1 MTVAQAVGVTHNAPY
16 SHFADRND
24 LLAAIAGRDLKML
37 AAGIEAARAN
47 DSPALERLRS
57 GLDTFVEYG
66 RHYPARY
73 RLMFSD
79 PNIVSAGSAYGLGRR
94 YIATPKYL
102 AAKCRKLLTEIGIS
116 VFRHITNNVPFLDPR
131 LTCLPQWGISGISGP
146 RHASQAK
153 FISAIGI
160 ASTTTFIRAAE

>member
-16 SHFADRND
+16 RHFADRND

-79 PNIVSAGSAYGLGRR
+79 PNIVSAGSALEASGAAAYTAIIGLVEDGQKARVLP
-94 YIATPKYL
+94 ATPTL
-102 AAKCRKLLTEIGIS
+102 ALSNLIYATTHGLIDPEIAGCVGEQDALTVSEEGIS
-116 VFRHITNNVPFLDPR
+116 LLLNILLRN
-131 LTCLPQWGISGISGP
+131 
-146 RHASQAK
+146 
-153 FISAIGI
+153 
-160 ASTTTFIRAAE
+160 AESY